1 MTNSK
6 FEQFEKL
13 QEQWETENSLFR
25 RLKPELIKTLNEHLD
40 QYPFSTQ
47 ELIDNLDKTVYIRDL
62 RYGDVLDLQLKF
74 RTDNVYV
81 LFDDRERFKNYL
93 TRNGYD
99 LE

>member
-1 MTNSK
+1 MTSTK

-25 RLKPELIKTLNEHLD
+25 KLKPELIKTLNEQLD
-40 QYPFSTQ
+40 QFPYSTQ

-81 LFDDRERFKNYL
+81 LFDDRERFKEYL
-93 TRNGYD
+93 KRNGYD
-99 LE
+99 WE